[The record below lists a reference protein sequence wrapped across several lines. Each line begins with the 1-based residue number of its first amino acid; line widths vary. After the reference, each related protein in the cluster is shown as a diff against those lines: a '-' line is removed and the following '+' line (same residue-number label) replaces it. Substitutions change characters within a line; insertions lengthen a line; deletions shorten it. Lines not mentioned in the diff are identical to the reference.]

1 MWRENLLRL
10 VEESGL
16 TKHEIAERGNIP
28 YDTVKRII
36 KGKTDNPTVET
47 LISLARGLGC
57 TVDDICVG
65 TGAVIGTQRLVEL
78 QATIYSLTLEK
89 ESVIAERDLLL
100 AQKAILE
107 QNVAT
112 IATENELL
120 KTQLL
125 HKDELL
131 AVHNRYL
138 SLINKE

>member
-1 MWRENLLRL
+1 MWQENLLRL

-65 TGAVIGTQRLVEL
+65 TGAVIGSRTLAEIQDKYETLKAEHEVLKADFDLMIKDNNILKEKVTV
-78 QATIYSLTLEK
+78 QTKEIEVLTLK
-89 ESVIAERDLLL
+89 LMY
-100 AQKAILE
+100 
-107 QNVAT
+107 
-112 IATENELL
+112 TE
-120 KTQLL
+120 
-125 HKDELL
+125 ELL
-131 AVHNRYL
+131 AVHNYYIKL
-138 SLINKE
+138 NK

>member
-1 MWRENLLRL
+1 MWQENLLRL

-78 QATIYSLTLEK
+78 QKMVDALTLEK
-89 ESVIAERDLLL
+89 ETLIAEKDLIVAESTILKDKVATLTAEIDLL
-100 AQKAILE
+100 KM
-107 QNVAT
+107 
-112 IATENELL
+112 
-120 KTQLL
+120 QLM
-125 HKDELL
+125 HKEELL
-131 AVHNRYL
+131 AVHNYYIIK
-138 SLINKE
+138 S